1 MKKIDMS
8 SIWKKEDWW
17 ACWVGFF
24 ILFLTFLGV
33 VKGLGAFPSVKRWTD
48 APFAAF
54 TGDILVGYL
63 IMFIGLTII
72 YLIAISIIGE
82 SVRTYVPAFLIVFF
96 IAIVAFWIANQKTL
110 AYYGL
115 AYPFWALIIG
125 LIISNTVGVPKWMK
139 VGVRTELYIKTGLV
153 ILGAD
158 ILFGKIL
165 VLGPYGLVIAWVV
178 TPIVL
183 YFMYLYGVKTLK
195 MEKELVVPIAAATSV
210 CGVSAAIAAGAAC
223 KAKPVYITI
232 AVGTTLIFT
241 VLMMVV
247 MPFIAKATGMSQ
259 LVAGA
264 WLGGTI
270 DSTGAVVAAGEMVG
284 PTAMKAA
291 ATIKMIQ
298 NVLIGIIA
306 FFIALIWVTRIER
319 DPTAEKPS
327 PWEIW
332 FRTPKFIIGFVIASL
347 VFSFLLTP
355 IYGDAK
361 VSEWLGR
368 KGGVLPLRD
377 ILFCLAF
384 VCIGLDSN
392 YRELGKY
399 LKGGKPFNLYWVG
412 QLFNI
417 FLTLLVCWLLLGGV
431 LFAIPKF

>member
-1 MKKIDMS
+1 MQKIDMS
-8 SIWKKEDWW
+8 SLWKKEDWW

-24 ILFLTFLGV
+24 LLLLAVMGV
-33 VKGLGAFPSVKRWTD
+33 VKGLGSFPGIKSWTN
-48 APFAAF
+48 APFGAF
-54 TGDILVGYL
+54 TGEIFTGYL
-63 IMFIGLTII
+63 IMFIGLAII
-72 YLIAISIIGE
+72 YLIAIKIIGDP
-82 SVRTYVPAFLIVFF
+82 VGTYIPAFLIVFA
-96 IAIVAFWIANQKTL
+96 IAIISFWIARQKTL
-110 AYYGL
+110 GYYGL
-115 AYPFWALIIG
+115 AYPFWALVIG
-125 LIISNTVGVPKWMK
+125 LLISNTVGVPKWMK

-165 VLGPYGLVIAWVV
+165 RLGPYGLVIAWVV
-178 TPIVL
+178 TPVVL
-183 YFMYLYGVKTLK
+183 YFMYQYGVKTLK
-195 MEKELVVPIAAATSV
+195 MDRELVVPIAAATSV

-223 KAKPVYITI
+223 RAKPVYITI
-232 AVGTTLIFT
+232 AVGTTLVFT

-247 MPFIAKATGMSQ
+247 MPFIAKWTGMSE

-298 NVLIGIIA
+298 NVLIGILA
-306 FFIALIWVTRIER
+306 FFIALIWVTRIEK
-319 DPTAEKPS
+319 DPNAPRPS
-327 PWEIW
+327 LWEIW

-347 VFSFLLTP
+347 FFSFVLTP
-355 IYGDAK
+355 AYGDAQ
-361 VSEWLGR
+361 VSTWLGR
-368 KGGVLPLRD
+368 RGGVLPIRD
-377 ILFCLAF
+377 VLFCLAF

-399 LKGGKPFNLYWVG
+399 FKGGKPFTLYWVG

-417 FLTLLVCWLLLGGV
+417 ILTLLICWLMLGGV